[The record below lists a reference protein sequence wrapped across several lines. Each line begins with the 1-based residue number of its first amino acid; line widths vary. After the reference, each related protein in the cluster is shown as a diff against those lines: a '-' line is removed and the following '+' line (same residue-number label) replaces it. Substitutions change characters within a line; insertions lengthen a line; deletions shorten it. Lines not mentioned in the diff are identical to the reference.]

1 MKKFCEL
8 KWKAF
13 ELGNIMD
20 ISACRYTG
28 KSNSKSGL
36 VPYVGATSR
45 NNGVLT
51 FLDVDKECILK
62 GNCIVFICNGDGSIG
77 YSVYRETDFVG
88 SVDVKIGRS
97 PNLNRYTGMFISTA
111 CCMNRPRYSFG
122 YKRTIPRI
130 KKESVLLPA
139 TSDGDPDYAYME
151 EYMRSVEKELLDKY
165 SQYIANRKMGGVD
178 DVKDEFKYLKWS
190 AFELI
195 SLFEIKSTSSSIDK
209 KNLNGINGE
218 IPYVTR
224 SGSDNGIASFV
235 SNQENYDTDHGNV
248 ITIGLDTQTVN
259 YQPTSFYTG
268 QNIQVLSSKYINRY
282 TALFIIPLIKNQM
295 KKFNWGGN
303 GATLG
308 RLKKLQL
315 LLPAKSDGT
324 PDYGFME
331 KYMKRQESKLLG
343 LYAAN
348 KLKEYQYEE
357 DSRML

>member
-1 MKKFCEL
+1 
-8 KWKAF
+8 
-13 ELGNIMD
+13 
-20 ISACRYTG
+20 
-28 KSNSKSGL
+28 
-36 VPYVGATSR
+36 
-45 NNGVLT
+45 
-51 FLDVDKECILK
+51 
-62 GNCIVFICNGDGSIG
+62 
-77 YSVYRETDFVG
+77 
-88 SVDVKIGRS
+88 
-97 PNLNRYTGMFISTA
+97 
-111 CCMNRPRYSFG
+111 
-122 YKRTIPRI
+122 
-130 KKESVLLPA
+130 
-139 TSDGDPDYAYME
+139 
-151 EYMRSVEKELLDKY
+151 
-165 SQYIANRKMGGVD
+165 MGGVD

-195 SLFEIKSTSSSIDK
+195 SLFKIKSTSSSIDK

-348 KLKEYQYEE
+348 NLKEYQSEE